1 MTAYDFWLIL
11 LTRRIVLVLH
21 SATTATWTSW
31 GSHGGVSMGIVAMLQ
46 LVPEILCSVQVRW
59 CQPPGDAWWL
69 HEHKWGALSSINM
82 KLGAYWHHWVM
93 MMGWMMSCRYDWHM
107 TVSLKNTTSVF
118 FVHWCYSPVC
128 HTNSSSSMVWGHV
141 DSYIALTPMFPN
153 ALPAISL
160 MQGDPALNDEH
171 PWRPLLAGPACC
183 LAHCRHA
190 PWCLAFKGVT
200 HSFCLAYNP

>member
-118 FVHWCYSPVC
+118 FCPLMLQPSLSHQLLQLHGLGPCWQLHSTHPYVSKCAAGHQSDAGWSCSQRWTSLTTIAGWSSMLLGPLQTCSMVPGIQGC
-128 HTNSSSSMVWGHV
+128 HT
-141 DSYIALTPMFPN
+141 
-153 ALPAISL
+153 
-160 MQGDPALNDEH
+160 
-171 PWRPLLAGPACC
+171 
-183 LAHCRHA
+183 
-190 PWCLAFKGVT
+190 
-200 HSFCLAYNP
+200 